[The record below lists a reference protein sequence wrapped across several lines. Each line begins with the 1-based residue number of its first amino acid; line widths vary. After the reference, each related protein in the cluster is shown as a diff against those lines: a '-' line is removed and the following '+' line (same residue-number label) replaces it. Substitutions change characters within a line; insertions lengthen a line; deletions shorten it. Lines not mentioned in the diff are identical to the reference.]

1 MKRSIIFSCALLLAQ
16 AAVAQSTIDRV
27 VAVVNK
33 KVITHSDW
41 DEQERFEA
49 LVNGR
54 APESVEFSLASLDRL
69 VDQQL
74 MREQID
80 HVRFDPLSPEQIA
93 AQVATV
99 RRQVAPGMDDAQWR
113 ALLAKYSLS
122 EAEFSARV
130 AAQVEVMRFV
140 DLRFRPSVHV
150 EGDQVESYYKQS
162 LVPELMKAGAREDSM
177 PPMKEVEPKIRGILA
192 EQRLN
197 EILRM
202 WLTSLRAQGRVKRML
217 PENPAAKSQSPTP
230 TGAD

>member
-1 MKRSIIFSCALLLAQ
+1 MKPTLLFLLVLLLAQ
-16 AAVAQSTIDRV
+16 VALGQTTIDRV

-33 KVITHSDW
+33 KVITQSDW

-80 HVRFDPLSPEQIA
+80 HVRFEPLSPEQIA
-93 AQVATV
+93 TQVAGI
-99 RRQVAPGMDDAQWR
+99 RKQVAPGLDNIQWR
-113 ALLAKYSLS
+113 ELLAKYALS

-130 AAQVEVMRFV
+130 TAQVEVMRFV

-150 EGDQVESYYKQS
+150 DSDGVDKYYQQS
-162 LVPELMKAGAREDSM
+162 LVPELMKAGAPADAV
-177 PPMKEVEPKIRGILA
+177 PPLKEVEPKIRSILQ
-192 EQRLN
+192 EQKLN
-197 EILRM
+197 EMLRM
-202 WLTSLRAQGRVKRML
+202 WLTSLRSQGRVKRI
-217 PENPAAKSQSPTP
+217 
-230 TGAD
+230 GADKAPAPPPAG